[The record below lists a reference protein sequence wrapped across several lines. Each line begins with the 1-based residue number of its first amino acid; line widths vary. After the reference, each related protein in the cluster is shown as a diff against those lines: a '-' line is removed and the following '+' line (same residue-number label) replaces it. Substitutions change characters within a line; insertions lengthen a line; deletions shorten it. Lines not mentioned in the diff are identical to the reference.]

1 MQACATGL
9 QQLSGLELTVFSPSL
24 SLYDNCFL
32 ELPAVLS
39 RATSLFSHYLSGNPD
54 LLLTGADVDTT
65 LRHMA
70 ALATLALPATALP
83 ATVAAHLS
91 EVLPQLRL
99 ILKPA

>member
-70 ALATLALPATALP
+70 ALATLP